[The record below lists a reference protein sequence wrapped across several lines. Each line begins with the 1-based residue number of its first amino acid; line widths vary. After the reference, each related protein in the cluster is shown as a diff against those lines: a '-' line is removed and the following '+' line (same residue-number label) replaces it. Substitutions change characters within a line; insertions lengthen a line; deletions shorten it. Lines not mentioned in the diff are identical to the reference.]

1 MVDFSYDA
9 YKHLRMGIAYLLKQA
24 VDVIYRDNQLTT
36 ALDELCSFDVSD
48 ENMIKVDV
56 AMINQAL
63 TRPRGSDDHVI
74 RYDEIVHDESDHFLH
89 ILKDENGYTVACSK
103 SDDDSQFSTAEQELS
118 LDPET
123 VYKDAAEGGW
133 PDMKNDLKK
142 FLRYMKNDRSKP
154 KKKRVRKKTSGTNS
168 NSNVTENN
176 QTANSAR
183 PSTPADATSRPAAA
197 ATPSTKTPDPKKKRG
212 SNDPHIMPTVSTD
225 EFAPTTQGIRNSLY
239 DKDGNLRPEVISML
253 HNDENYAL
261 IKCRLSRSD
270 RVSAIVNVIAPEF
283 EGNAKEWVNDI
294 DLPSVDSSTVTRDA
308 NNLETLLNALTRGQ
322 SKRAADA
329 IIRMLNRPECSDIKD
344 AVKNALNVLLNE
356 NVQLSIQVVDG
367 IKEAIAHHT
376 NSKGGTRTI
385 DAETFVKNTVL
396 ACVWGTVRDG
406 EDVAISRL
414 SEIIGTTDNQVKMAS
429 TTARGLIDGDTA
441 IAALERKRRKD
452 FIRDTLLPHLY
463 RWIIDD
469 DVTRFDS
476 NQSHATIVDPEDP
489 SKKIKVH
496 QRIWR
501 LTNREQQ
508 HKEFLQS
515 SYYKAFM
522 EMNPSATGVGIT
534 VFSEGLKKFK
544 KLVSNPKPESCV
556 DEKVSGLEY
565 AMEAMFGVL
574 NKGETKE
581 AFMCH
586 QCKEGEIAP
595 DEVLELMRLRSSHK
609 LVDAVCCEKVERP
622 DLHIDKEKD
631 CPRMIPF
638 SCTHGKFV
646 EEEGK
651 KKGKGKGKGSTK
663 KKKKKK
669 GNTERC
675 QCCGY
680 KKRLMALFDKVK
692 DDERLGNKVVTVMVW
707 EKARRQGKAKSGK
720 DNTQQELTSK
730 VMTVAQLIDH
740 FVKLL
745 HICIPHIQE
754 IRWIKHLQDTD
765 FTKMSPGT
773 ILIFTDYAAL
783 MALRARQAKNSSVD
797 AHAIC
802 DNFVILWNKR
812 VVKVTGKKKDESGV
826 EVDIEEEVT
835 ISNVDIVHFFA
846 ETFEKGKKN
855 DHAMHNTCLDYII
868 CKYRAKLRELG
879 IELIRVLLWT
889 DNAPNQYRCRQ
900 TFIQVA
906 SVELRHPGIKVIHR
920 LAVVDNFKGI
930 HDAVGKDPSRTVK
943 ELENIGIRSP
953 NAFMVF
959 VNCIQH
965 LETFETKWD
974 VYEKK
979 QDIRLKDKGRFG
991 MSERVMLFVVET
1003 KEDFNR
1009 LAPQYPG
1016 RILLCDRSSIQD
1028 TINEKCIIGTTQLH
1042 EVRTIE
1048 TSIPRVEGS
1057 QSDED
1062 DDEVDD
1068 NEEEDNV
1075 DDNDEEV
1082 MNQIRHWR
1090 ALCSD
1095 LPCNCE
1101 PCNIFEEEVEAGRV
1115 NILDSEADVAN
1126 IQCQYHP
1133 WRNTRIEIM
1142 KGYVHLEPTTPSS
1155 QSREEYLASQ
1165 ETIEAMDDDQNQ
1177 STESTP
1183 ANQSTESDCESNPNA
1198 RIFIDGSSIEALA
1211 MLQPER
1217 RAIVTR
1223 LLQVKSSPDYNL
1235 SYASNSAYAVQHE
1248 SLKRLG
1254 PRRWLNDEL
1263 INGFNIHYLG
1273 PKLDE
1278 RSHIFSSHF
1287 MSKLLST
1294 GDHGTNP
1301 PNYKYANVE
1310 TWSNRIAGG
1319 LFNQHNIFVPIN
1331 HQNIHWLTLR
1341 INFLEKRISLWD
1353 SQGVKHT
1360 NVLYTHTALRYLGDE
1375 HENAFPEGDTTKWL
1389 KSWRIEDLSDK
1400 CPQQENDFDCGI
1412 FHLLNLCLLVNEGG
1426 ISLESY
1432 SQASINTK
1440 EVRKIVAYLLWAAS
1454 SNCPVV
1460 KTRYE

>member
-1 MVDFSYDA
+1 VGTCTKPPICKDTEALLDVQYWSGNFYYNQHSFRVEDKDGNTVLHGEPEGRYSLHQLFACLPKDDACYTFLILIGGDYQWDPTISPQPTHSDFFDGKLVRRSDSWLLDSVRFGGSCKPLCNEEDESVIEFFLYDRDR
-9 YKHLRMGIAYLLKQA
+9 LRGDSRCYEVEYEYEWYLNITNRNSSATVSSGVVPHGPSISPLAHKIMCVPNDSCSSFSISA
-24 VDVIYRDNQLTT
+24 PNVIVNVTTNEALFLYPVYSLAMDKVTYRKVQWYAPEDNGFGSDNQTT
-36 ALDELCSFDVSD
+36 NMGSCTVGGLCDEQTQDLFALELRTLPTP
-48 ENMIKVDV
+48 
-56 AMINQAL
+56 Q
-63 TRPRGSDDHVI
+63 
-74 RYDEIVHDESDHFLH
+74 
-89 ILKDENGYTVACSK
+89 
-103 SDDDSQFSTAEQELS
+103 SQ
-118 LDPET
+118 
-123 VYKDAAEGGW
+123 
-133 PDMKNDLKK
+133 
-142 FLRYMKNDRSKP
+142 
-154 KKKRVRKKTSGTNS
+154 
-168 NSNVTENN
+168 NN

-212 SNDPHIMPTVSTD
+212 SDDPRIMPTVSTD
-225 EFAPTTQGIRNSLY
+225 EFAPTTQGIRKSLY
-239 DKDGNLRPEVISML
+239 DEDGNLRPEVISML
-253 HNDENYAL
+253 RNDENYAL
-261 IKCRLSRSD
+261 IKCKGSSRND
-270 RVSAIVNVIAPEF
+270 RVSAIVHVIAPEF

-308 NNLETLLNALTRGQ
+308 NNLETLLNALTRGK

-396 ACVWGTVRDG
+396 ACVWGTVGEG

-414 SEIIGTTDNQVKMAS
+414 SEIIGTTDNQVKMAR
-429 TTARGLIDGDTA
+429 TTARGLIDDDTA

-508 HKEFLQS
+508 HKVFLQS

-522 EMNPSATGVGIT
+522 DMNPSATGVGIT

-581 AFMCH
+581 SFLCH

-595 DEVLELMRLRSSHK
+595 AEVLELMRLRSSHK

-646 EEEGK
+646 EEEVK
-651 KKGKGKGKGSTK
+651 KKGKGKGSTKKKK

-692 DDERLGNKVVTVMVW
+692 DDERLGNKAVTVMVW
-707 EKARRQGKAKSGK
+707 EKARRQGKAKKNGK

-812 VVKVTGKKKDESGV
+812 VV
-826 EVDIEEEVT
+826 
-835 ISNVDIVHFFA
+835 
-846 ETFEKGKKN
+846 
-855 DHAMHNTCLDYII
+855 
-868 CKYRAKLRELG
+868 
-879 IELIRVLLWT
+879 
-889 DNAPNQYRCRQ
+889 
-900 TFIQVA
+900 
-906 SVELRHPGIKVIHR
+906 
-920 LAVVDNFKGI
+920 
-930 HDAVGKDPSRTVK
+930 
-943 ELENIGIRSP
+943 
-953 NAFMVF
+953 
-959 VNCIQH
+959 
-965 LETFETKWD
+965 
-974 VYEKK
+974 
-979 QDIRLKDKGRFG
+979 
-991 MSERVMLFVVET
+991 
-1003 KEDFNR
+1003 
-1009 LAPQYPG
+1009 
-1016 RILLCDRSSIQD
+1016 
-1028 TINEKCIIGTTQLH
+1028 
-1042 EVRTIE
+1042 
-1048 TSIPRVEGS
+1048 
-1057 QSDED
+1057 
-1062 DDEVDD
+1062 
-1068 NEEEDNV
+1068 
-1075 DDNDEEV
+1075 
-1082 MNQIRHWR
+1082 
-1090 ALCSD
+1090 
-1095 LPCNCE
+1095 
-1101 PCNIFEEEVEAGRV
+1101 
-1115 NILDSEADVAN
+1115 
-1126 IQCQYHP
+1126 
-1133 WRNTRIEIM
+1133 
-1142 KGYVHLEPTTPSS
+1142 
-1155 QSREEYLASQ
+1155 
-1165 ETIEAMDDDQNQ
+1165 
-1177 STESTP
+1177 
-1183 ANQSTESDCESNPNA
+1183 
-1198 RIFIDGSSIEALA
+1198 
-1211 MLQPER
+1211 
-1217 RAIVTR
+1217 
-1223 LLQVKSSPDYNL
+1223 
-1235 SYASNSAYAVQHE
+1235 
-1248 SLKRLG
+1248 
-1254 PRRWLNDEL
+1254 
-1263 INGFNIHYLG
+1263 
-1273 PKLDE
+1273 
-1278 RSHIFSSHF
+1278 
-1287 MSKLLST
+1287 
-1294 GDHGTNP
+1294 
-1301 PNYKYANVE
+1301 
-1310 TWSNRIAGG
+1310 
-1319 LFNQHNIFVPIN
+1319 
-1331 HQNIHWLTLR
+1331 
-1341 INFLEKRISLWD
+1341 
-1353 SQGVKHT
+1353 
-1360 NVLYTHTALRYLGDE
+1360 NVL
-1375 HENAFPEGDTTKWL
+1375 
-1389 KSWRIEDLSDK
+1389 
-1400 CPQQENDFDCGI
+1400 
-1412 FHLLNLCLLVNEGG
+1412 
-1426 ISLESY
+1426 
-1432 SQASINTK
+1432 
-1440 EVRKIVAYLLWAAS
+1440 
-1454 SNCPVV
+1454 
-1460 KTRYE
+1460 